1 MEPTKEN
8 TLYLTIKQSYFNE
21 ILQGKKKKEYR
32 EIKETT
38 FRKYLETWSEGG
50 NIGLYYNDS
59 LTYSDPMD
67 EIFIYNNGVYPYIPL
82 EYKYLQ
88 LAAGYA
94 RDRDTMVVK
103 VEDISFE
110 PLKTKEGRDLRFDM
124 TEERFIPN
132 ENGKYCLWNIVY
144 HLGEIVDKDLKAER

>member
-59 LTYSDPMD
+59 LKYSDPMD
-67 EIFIYNNGVYPYIPL
+67 EIFIYNSGV
-82 EYKYLQ
+82 
-88 LAAGYA
+88 
-94 RDRDTMVVK
+94 
-103 VEDISFE
+103 
-110 PLKTKEGRDLRFDM
+110 
-124 TEERFIPN
+124 
-132 ENGKYCLWNIVY
+132 
-144 HLGEIVDKDLKAER
+144 

>member
-1 MEPTKEN
+1 ME
-8 TLYLTIKQSYFNE
+8 
-21 ILQGKKKKEYR
+21 R
-32 EIKETT
+32 
-38 FRKYLETWSEGG
+38 G

-67 EIFIYNNGVYPYIPL
+67 EIFICNNGVYPYVPK

-94 RDRDTMVVK
+94 KDSGTMVVK

-110 PLKTKEGRDLRFDM
+110 LLKTSD
-124 TEERFIPN
+124 
-132 ENGKYCLWNIVY
+132 YY
-144 HLGEIVDKDLKAER
+144 